1 VAGIKRTIK
10 SFVRREG
17 RMTPAQ
23 KQALDSLWSQYGLE
37 TSASTID
44 FSTIF
49 KNQFPTIL
57 EIGFGMGSSL
67 LAIAQEHPENNYI
80 GIEVHRPGV
89 GALLANI
96 ATHNLT
102 NIRIYCADAIEVLNQ
117 CILDNSLTEIII
129 LFPDPWPKKKHHKRR
144 LIQPKFIEL
153 IHSKLQPNG
162 YLHIATDWENY
173 AEHIEQI
180 MTQTKFFKKTT
191 PKPRPETKFEQR
203 GKKLGHKIWDF
214 GFCKI

>member
-23 KQALDSLWSQYGLE
+23 KQALDNLWSQYGLE
-37 TSASTID
+37 LTSNKID
-44 FSTIF
+44 FSSLF
-49 KNQFPTIL
+49 NNQFPTIL
-57 EIGFGMGSSL
+57 EIGFGMGGSL
-67 LAIAQEHPENNYI
+67 LTLAQEHPKNNYI

-96 ATHNLT
+96 AVHNLT

-117 CILDNSLTEIII
+117 CIPDNSLAEIII
-129 LFPDPWPKKKHHKRR
+129 LFPDPWPKKRHHKRR

-153 IHSKLQPNG
+153 IHTKLQPNG
-162 YLHIATDWENY
+162 LLHIATDWENY

-180 MTQTKFFKKTT
+180 INH
-191 PKPRPETKFEQR
+191 
-203 GKKLGHKIWDF
+203 KLKE
-214 GFCKI
+214 